1 MMSHL
6 WQQEQDHSID
16 GIMDSFAADSSFH
29 FDGSISVGTT
39 TPSFSAASS
48 VYDPTG
54 PFTPRSGRSTP
65 HDHHSS
71 STASAIDFD
80 SSFSSQGSFGFG
92 SEHHH
97 HHHNASGTPDR
108 SYFPKPEKVEMAGLP
123 MHHYAAAQSTAAI
136 PLTPSRRQSAGY
148 GMEHLDYNTMLHV
161 TLNSHCVPG
170 MSSSPHHH
178 SHQQQH
184 QHQPHAHHHAEQYS
198 LPQDL
203 NSSPFVM
210 PTPHRALPSSTP
222 SNVQSIWSCSSESP
236 IMMFGSESTPS
247 TSPLQSAVAKREP
260 GVPVAVSSAAASVV
274 SHTPSS
280 PMRSPG
286 SNCSGG
292 GYHPRRKLFAEVQR
306 KTMALQKNQGDMEA
320 LRQLRSIQVNQD
332 GAVLDCGAVKVR
344 HVTPRRERCTYP
356 ECTKTFKR
364 KEHLKRHFKA
374 THEKEVELYTCPAT
388 NCNHVFKERRD
399 NFVSHLLL
407 HKQGKSSRTPYNEKA
422 AKLYDEMCLQS
433 KSRKRVK
440 TGSSSSGSSSSS
452 KN

>member
-1 MMSHL
+1 MMSHI
-6 WQQEQDHSID
+6 WQQEQDQSID
-16 GIMDSFAADSSFH
+16 GIMDSFASENTFS
-29 FDGSISVGTT
+29 FDGSMSVGTT

-65 HDHHSS
+65 NNQSSS
-71 STASAIDFD
+71 STIDFD
-80 SSFSSQGSFGFG
+80 SSFSSHGTSFSFD
-92 SEHHH
+92 HH
-97 HHHNASGTPDR
+97 ASASPDR
-108 SYFPKPEKVEMAGLP
+108 SYFPKPDKVDLGLQMQYGQP
-123 MHHYAAAQSTAAI
+123 NTI

-161 TLNSHCVPG
+161 TLNSQCVPG
-170 MSSSPHHH
+170 MSSPHHH
-178 SHQQQH
+178 QHHHQQQH
-184 QHQPHAHHHAEQYS
+184 HHHHHNHHNPVEQYT

-203 NSSPFVM
+203 SSSPFGM
-210 PTPHRALPSSTP
+210 PTPHRSLPHHSTP
-222 SNVQSIWSCSSESP
+222 SNVQSIWSVTSESP

-247 TSPLQSAVAKREP
+247 TSPLGSMPLKRESSINHSP
-260 GVPVAVSSAAASVV
+260 SPLRSPPVTSAAAAAAAAAYRQDS
-274 SHTPSS
+274 
-280 PMRSPG
+280 
-286 SNCSGG
+286 
-292 GYHPRRKLFAEVQR
+292 RRKLFAEVQR
-306 KTMALQKNQGDMEA
+306 KTLALQKNQNDMEA

-344 HVTPRRERCTYP
+344 HVAPRRERCTYP
-356 ECTKTFKR
+356 DCTKTFKR

-422 AKLYDEMCLQS
+422 AKMYDEMCLQS

-440 TGSSSSGSSSSS
+440 TGSASSGSSSSS
-452 KN
+452 RL